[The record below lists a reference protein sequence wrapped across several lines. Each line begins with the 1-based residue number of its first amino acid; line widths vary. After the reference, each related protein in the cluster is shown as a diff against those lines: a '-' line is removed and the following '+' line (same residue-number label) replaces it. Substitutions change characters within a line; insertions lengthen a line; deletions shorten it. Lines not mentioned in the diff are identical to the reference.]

1 VRRSLLV
8 FVSLSAVILPIAL
21 ILRAHTFYTTKI
33 SWSRDVSR
41 IVYRNCASCH
51 HAGGSSFSLMTYKE
65 ARPWAEAIKEQVLNR
80 RMPPWNAVKG
90 FGEFKDD
97 HGLAQEDLEI
107 IGEWVEGGAPEGNPI
122 YLPPAPDFNTAGGDP
137 PPKYTDRLKVLGTRR
152 LTRNIDAA
160 GIELVDTQPSGGIQV
175 IAERPN
181 GSIEPLIW
189 IEKFNPN
196 YGDTYYFRETVRLPA
211 GTKIEISP
219 REGSA
224 ALVLMPPRSSR

>member
-1 VRRSLLV
+1 VRRSLLGI
-8 FVSLSAVILPIAL
+8 VSLSAVILPIAL

-33 SWSRDVSR
+33 TWSRDVSR

-51 HAGGSSFSLMTYKE
+51 HAGGPSFSLMTYKE
-65 ARPWAEAIKEQVLNR
+65 ARPWAESIKEQVLNR

-97 HGLAQEDLEI
+97 HGLTQEDLEI

-122 YLPPAPDFNTAGGDP
+122 YLPPLPDFNAAGGELL
-137 PPKYTDRLKVLGTRR
+137 PKHADRLNILGTRK
-152 LTRNIDAA
+152 LTKSIQVA
-160 GIELVDTQPSGGIQV
+160 GIELTDLPPSGGMQV
-175 IAERPN
+175 IAEKPN

-196 YGDTYYFRETVRLPA
+196 YGNTYYFREPLRFPA

-224 ALVLMPPRSSR
+224 ALVLLPPPSSR